1 MATTTTNFG
10 WDIPQSTDLV
20 KDGATAIAALGQDID
35 TAMVD
40 LKGGTTGQVLAKA
53 SGTDLDFSWVAQD
66 DSNAIQNAI
75 VDAKGDLI
83 SATAN
88 DTPARLAV
96 GTNGQVLTADSTT
109 ATGLKWA
116 SASSGFNLISTT
128 SFSAVASQSISSVFS
143 ASYTNYRILIN
154 ISACTGTNTLN
165 IRLRSGS
172 TDNSTAGNYLYQ
184 NFQFGGITVGDPYAQ
199 GWSGSSATS
208 FIAGSVV
215 ANSGYQNRWVVADIL
230 SPFETFKTGYTADA
244 MSGNAGPYDYANKI
258 MGRMDVTT
266 AYDGFTIISGSGNIT
281 GKVSVYGYNI

>member
-53 SGTDLDFSWVAQD
+53 SGADLDFSWVAQD

-83 SATAN
+83 AATAN

-96 GTNGQVLTADSTT
+96 GTNGHVLTADSTA

-116 SASSGFNLISTT
+116 APAAGAYKLIK
-128 SFSAVASQSISSVFS
+128 SQAIGTGVSSVTVSDAFTTDYD
-143 ASYTNYRILIN
+143 SY
-154 ISACTGTNTLN
+154 
-165 IRLRSGS
+165 
-172 TDNSTAGNYLYQ
+172 
-184 NFQFGGITVGDPYAQ
+184 
-199 GWSGSSATS
+199 
-208 FIAGSVV
+208 
-215 ANSGYQNRWVVADIL
+215 DI
-230 SPFETFKTGYTADA
+230 
-244 MSGNAGPYDYANKI
+244 
-258 MGRMDVTT
+258 
-266 AYDGFTIISGSGNIT
+266 IISGGVASTGPVNMQFQLGSTTTGYSYSLVYATYASSVAATIVATNGANFPYTGSGNTNSLATHIRLVDPFAT
-281 GKVSVYGYNI
+281 KWTKVSADWAQSDAAGAINGFLQNTTSYTAFTMTPSGATLTGGTIYVYGRSKS

>member
-35 TAMVD
+35 TAFVD

-83 SATAN
+83 AATAA

-96 GTNGQVLTADSTT
+96 GTNGYVLTADSTA

-116 SASSGFNLISTT
+116 AASAGALTLLSTT
-128 SFSAVASQSISSVFS
+128 SFSAASSVSLPTSTFS
-143 ASYTNYRILIN
+143 ATYDDYLVLLNVTTS
-154 ISACTGTNTLN
+154 SADQYVSA
-165 IRLRSGS
+165 RMRVSGS
-172 TDNSTAGNYLYQ
+172 DNTTSNYASGFFYV
-184 NFQFGGITVGDPYAQ
+184 NFPT
-199 GWSGSSATS
+199 
-208 FIAGSVV
+208 
-215 ANSGYQNRWVVADIL
+215 SGY
-230 SPFETFKTGYTADA
+230 
-244 MSGNAGPYDYANKI
+244 GNDNG
-258 MGRMDVTT
+258 
-266 AYDGFTIISGSGNIT
+266 
-281 GKVSVYGYNI
+281 